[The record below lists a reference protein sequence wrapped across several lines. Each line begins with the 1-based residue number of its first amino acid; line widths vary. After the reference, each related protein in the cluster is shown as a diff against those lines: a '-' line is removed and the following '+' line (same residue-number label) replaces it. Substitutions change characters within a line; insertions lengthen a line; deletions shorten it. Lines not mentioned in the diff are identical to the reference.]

1 MCFIQFKLVCGYSV
15 NGALHEPQ
23 ANLFSIRSQLLCVL
37 ASQLGQVSGKRS
49 TTSKTNVA
57 SLGSTSVED
66 CDSSS
71 LFCASGGVVVGS
83 GEVCGVVSTNGSFED
98 GCAES
103 IVAVVETGSCEKLGV
118 GVGAGGVV

>member
-1 MCFIQFKLVCGYSV
+1 MRLFQFALVCGYSV
-15 NGALHEPQ
+15 NGELHEPQ
-23 ANLFSIRSQLLCVL
+23 ANLFSIRSQLLWVL

-66 CDSSS
+66 CDSTS

-83 GEVCGVVSTNGSFED
+83 GEVCGVDSTNGSLVEGF
-98 GCAES
+98 AVS

-118 GVGAGGVV
+118 GVGAGDVV